1 MYIINFIYK
10 NSLMKGWGNMKVI
23 KETVGEHNGQA
34 VESFL
39 LQNDNG
45 MEVTCLTLGCVITK
59 MITEDANGQFENVVL
74 GFDTVEEYRSNPP
87 FFGAVCGRVA
97 GRIKNAEFELEG
109 NRYVLAKNDGNHH
122 LHGGLKPFSHVVWNG
137 KAIKNDQEVGVEF
150 TYVSPDGE
158 EGYPGT
164 LTMNVT
170 YTLNNDNEFIISYQG
185 QADQSTLLNVTNHS
199 YFNLSVNAKRDVLNH
214 ELTIKSNQFL
224 GLNDELLPTG
234 TLLDV
239 DNTAFDF
246 RNGRKI
252 SDGVNSDHPQNIL
265 TGGGYDHPLLLS
277 TNLDQEIT
285 LVDHESGRQ
294 LVVETDQPSV
304 VLYTANMLGDS
315 VVINGKKSR
324 NHLGV
329 CLETQGP
336 PDSIHHPE
344 FASAVLKKG
353 EIYQTKTK
361 FKFSC
366 IK

>member
-1 MYIINFIYK
+1 M
-10 NSLMKGWGNMKVI
+10 MKVLQ
-23 KETVGEHNGQA
+23 EVVGEHNGQT
-34 VESFL
+34 VDSFHL
-39 LQNDNG
+39 KNDNG
-45 MEVTCLTLGCVITK
+45 MEVTCLSIGCVITK
-59 MITEDANGQFENVVL
+59 ILTEDAKGQFENVVL
-74 GFDTVEEYRSNPP
+74 GFDTVEEYSSNPP

-109 NRYVLAKNDGNHH
+109 DVYKLAKNDGNNH
-122 LHGGLKPFSHVVWNG
+122 LHGGLKPFSHVVWEG
-137 KAIKNDQEVGVEF
+137 KVIESENEVGVEF

-164 LTMNVT
+164 VTMKVI
-170 YTLNNDNEFIISYQG
+170 YTLTNENEFTIEYKG
-185 QADQSTLLNVTNHS
+185 QTDKSTLLNVTNHS
-199 YFNLSVNAKRDVLNH
+199 YFNLSGNAKRDVLNH

-224 GLNDELLPTG
+224 ELNDELLPTG

-246 RNGRKI
+246 REGRKI

-265 TGGGYDHPLLLS
+265 AGHGYDHPLLL
-277 TNLDQEIT
+277 NANHDQEIK
-285 LVDHESGRQ
+285 LVDEESGRM

-304 VLYTANMLGDS
+304 VLYTSNMLGDS
-315 VVINGKKSR
+315 VVINGEKSK

-344 FASAVLKKG
+344 FASAVLEKG
-353 EIYQTKTK
+353 EEYYSKTN
-361 FKFSC
+361 FTFSVL
-366 IK
+366 K